1 MASSTP
7 PSAPADNNKNT
18 IKDTAVTVS
27 LPPPPRSSM
36 SPSALTSAIR
46 SIYAPGSSSASSPKP
61 GEGGTQTNKST
72 YGFAAAAPAG
82 GGTSWSDLV
91 PGFCRTHHHHQT
103 PPSTKDQKNLCENQ
117 CQGQGQGQGQGGD
130 GEAPTVSHSILFQ
143 TSSTTTTHKKTAPM
157 VVTHEPRTPPR
168 AQCTLAGAATAD
180 SPRDVLSHAKGKEDA
195 EDNDARYSLPTR
207 LNTKKRLYA
216 ADEGQRNILPAS
228 HRSKDDSVIVD
239 MWLRARHK
247 ERKLGRILFP
257 ASSVP
262 NSEPSSGAST
272 PRTSQE
278 MDRGGGLFSSNLT
291 EELSSSLGR
300 SSLGDSWRESGRFS
314 LEENTSPQIS
324 PRALVSLL
332 EENSGSREP
341 SSVHEGSRDPSPRS
355 PKRSS
360 RSSAANSA
368 ANNPF
373 TGGSSFSER
382 MRSGARGLSAR
393 LDGLELDRWESWRD
407 FKP

>member
-1 MASSTP
+1 M
-7 PSAPADNNKNT
+7 
-18 IKDTAVTVS
+18 
-27 LPPPPRSSM
+27 
-36 SPSALTSAIR
+36 
-46 SIYAPGSSSASSPKP
+46 
-61 GEGGTQTNKST
+61 
-72 YGFAAAAPAG
+72 
-82 GGTSWSDLV
+82 
-91 PGFCRTHHHHQT
+91 
-103 PPSTKDQKNLCENQ
+103 
-117 CQGQGQGQGQGGD
+117 
-130 GEAPTVSHSILFQ
+130 SHSILFQ
-143 TSSTTTTHKKTAPM
+143 TSSTTTTTHKKTAPM

-272 PRTSQE
+272 PRSSQE

-291 EELSSSLGR
+291 EELSHLGR

-324 PRALVSLL
+324 PRALGSLL

-341 SSVHEGSRDPSPRS
+341 SVHGGSRDPSPRS